1 MFGGIGTSPSL
12 DTLEQNRSAVNR
24 STLSRRGS
32 NTSVNSMSVSKLSK
46 TMKFQKT
53 ILIKD
58 GTIKKRDVE
67 LDWRDRLKTW
77 KQR

>member
-1 MFGGIGTSPSL
+1 METSPSI
-12 DTLEQNRSAVNR
+12 DTLEQNRSAFNR

-32 NTSVNSMSVSKLSK
+32 NTSVNSMSVSRLSK
-46 TMKFQKT
+46 TVKLQKT

-58 GTIKKRDVE
+58 GTIKKKDVE

-77 KQR
+77 KQRQ